1 MEKIFSMEYD
11 TPEHRVLKRIYPVRG
26 SNMRNRANKRRLK
39 PLRLMF
45 PTERAMDEVECDDG
59 VTDPRYSWPKP
70 FTIGPNGSRTR
81 LCSSV
86 QGALGNIQE
95 PAGGFVYPTG
105 NDDIWTS
112 QNSLLIKMSAINRDN
127 IEYLTS
133 TIRRLN
139 KAYSIT
145 DVRGESFLKIN
156 I

>member
-1 MEKIFSMEYD
+1 MDKIFSMEYD
-11 TPEHRVLKRIYPVRG
+11 TPEHRVLWRIYPVRG
-26 SNMRNRANKRRLK
+26 RDMRNRTNKCRLK

-45 PTERAMDEVECDDG
+45 PTERAIDEVVCDDG
-59 VTDPRYSWPKP
+59 VTIPRFSWPKP
-70 FTIGPNGSRTR
+70 LTIGPNGSGAH
-81 LCSSV
+81 LYSLV
-86 QGALGNIQE
+86 QESRGNILE
-95 PAGGFVYPTG
+95 PAGGFVCPTG

-112 QNSLLIKMSAINRDN
+112 QDSLLIKMSAINRDN

-139 KAYSIT
+139 KAYSVT